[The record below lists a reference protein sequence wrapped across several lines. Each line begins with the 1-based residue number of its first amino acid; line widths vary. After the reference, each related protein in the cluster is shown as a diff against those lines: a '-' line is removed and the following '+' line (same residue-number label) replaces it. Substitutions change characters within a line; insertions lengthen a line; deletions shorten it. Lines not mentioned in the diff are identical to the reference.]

1 MKPQDTFEYSELQ
14 LALQTAAAELN
25 YERSKHNVESVAK
38 EEDIRKLRFQLLLL
52 EDENDELHAQLGEE
66 EAHADGL
73 QLNLDETLGALEEVK
88 AEKQRVVSELR
99 MRARELDTIKA
110 EVMSLQN
117 MSLDSTKILTE
128 KLALARELGTLKP
141 ELEYLRQQTTSNQS
155 LLSEKL
161 SLQRQLSTIQVELEN
176 EKRVSQR
183 ALAKDKDR
191 RVSAVDAE
199 YRLQMQELRAE
210 LSKERRERE
219 IAEGAIDKAHAE
231 LERERRRAERV
242 AARNEK
248 NTEQD
253 AKQEAEIEELREE
266 LAKER
271 RERKKAE
278 KTAQTTQHELELEN
292 QRLERELLKKQKV
305 NDTGSASE
313 AQLEALRKELK
324 AEKLSREKAEKGV
337 QKSQME
343 WETQKSILDEKL
355 NNFRT
360 KLKTTKE
367 KLKET
372 ENELQS
378 AQAAAA
384 ANNANPAKNPRKRAA
399 APLDPDATIGT
410 PGDGRPAKRGKQSSA
425 VPGDKSTFSITPF
438 LNRTTSVAPDSPIQ
452 EEDEDEA
459 DAVQTEDQDPAEA
472 AEAASTP
479 SAQPKKAV
487 KKPAAPKPRSKPLA
501 TSSAGKANTKTTAGR
516 KKTAVPTL
524 EQVAEEDSADE
535 NSAPAAP
542 TTVPLNDTAEASKPL
557 VPKLK
562 PTSMNGPRKSL
573 ASFATFNAEPPAEK
587 KKKRKLGGG
596 SGLGK
601 TLFDDDEGAP
611 PAKPIPGKGLFAA
624 RSLGKALGA
633 GRIGGG
639 FNGGMVSTEDGFMF
653 SPLKKDRRAAAANA
667 SMLK

>member
-1 MKPQDTFEYSELQ
+1 
-14 LALQTAAAELN
+14 
-25 YERSKHNVESVAK
+25 
-38 EEDIRKLRFQLLLL
+38 
-52 EDENDELHAQLGEE
+52 
-66 EAHADGL
+66 
-73 QLNLDETLGALEEVK
+73 
-88 AEKQRVVSELR
+88 
-99 MRARELDTIKA
+99 
-110 EVMSLQN
+110 MSLQN

-141 ELEYLRQQTTSNQS
+141 ELEYLRQQTASNQS

-199 YRLQMQELRAE
+199 YRSQMQELRAD

-219 IAEGAIDKAHAE
+219 IAESAIDKAHAE
-231 LERERRRAERV
+231 LERERRKAERV

-248 NTEQD
+248 STEQD

-278 KTAQTTQHELELEN
+278 KTAQTTQHELEMEN

-305 NDTGSASE
+305 NDPGSASE
-313 AQLEALRKELK
+313 AQLEVLRKELK
-324 AEKLSREKAEKGV
+324 AEKLSREKAEKSI
-337 QKSQME
+337 QKSQTE
-343 WETQKSILDEKL
+343 WEAQKSILDEKL

-360 KLKTTKE
+360 KLKSTKE

-372 ENELQS
+372 EVELQS
-378 AQAAAA
+378 AQSAAA
-384 ANNANPAKNPRKRAA
+384 ANNANPARNPRKRVAA
-399 APLDPDATIGT
+399 QLDPDATIGT
-410 PGDGRPAKRGKQSSA
+410 SGDGRQPKRGKRSSA

-452 EEDEDEA
+452 EEDDEA
-459 DAVQTEDQDPAEA
+459 ADVAPTDQQDREAE
-472 AEAASTP
+472 EAASTP
-479 SAQPKKAV
+479 SAQPKKAA
-487 KKPAAPKPRSKPLA
+487 KKPAAAPKPKSKPLT
-501 TSSAGKANTKTTAGR
+501 TSSAGKANTKPTAGR
-516 KKTAVPTL
+516 KKTAVQTL

-542 TTVPLNDTAEASKPL
+542 TTIPLNDTAEASKPL

-562 PTSMNGPRKSL
+562 PTSMNGSRKSL

-624 RSLGKALGA
+624 RALGKALGA

-639 FNGGMVSTEDGFMF
+639 FNGGMLSTEDGFMF